1 MLETINS
8 YGDRIIDYDKQDF
21 INALIRYGSIDKAAF
36 MLNIHTETI
45 RKNIPDNAY
54 GKYIKQPIIITSEF
68 NEYVMRSW

>member
-8 YGDRIIDYDKQDF
+8 YGDRIIYYDTQDYIK
-21 INALIRYGSIDKAAF
+21 ALIRYGSIDKAAF

-54 GKYIKQPIIITSEF
+54 GKYIREPPVITSEF
-68 NEYVMRSW
+68 NEYVIRPW